1 MNTQKQLNY
10 FECENPVKMVLDLP
24 TIGEVLEYELP
35 NNSINDIIKDLQE
48 THGIDIQACKRN
60 SYDDIKKS
68 VEEHYRGED
77 VDCDIWYE
85 DEIEVQTIYS
95 TIVLLNG
102 EVYTYNF
109 VSCLDR
115 DIFINEINKQDKH
128 IKTFLGTSCFART
141 RDEKLISS
149 MDEALEKAQDLLLK
163 K

>member
-10 FECENPVKMVLDLP
+10 FECENPVKMVFDLS

-48 THGIDIQACKRN
+48 THGIDIQACKRK

-77 VDCDIWYE
+77 VECDIWYE
-85 DEIEVQTIYS
+85 DELEVQTIYS

-102 EVYTYNF
+102 GVHSYNF

-128 IKTFLGTSCFART
+128 IKTFSS
-141 RDEKLISS
+141 DKKLITS